1 MEEKEKEI
9 SMEELAGLIQAKEGE
24 FIIHIEP
31 GEEET
36 HGETEGVSA

>member
-1 MEEKEKEI
+1 MEEKEI

-31 GEEET
+31 GEGET
-36 HGETEGVSA
+36 HGEAESISA